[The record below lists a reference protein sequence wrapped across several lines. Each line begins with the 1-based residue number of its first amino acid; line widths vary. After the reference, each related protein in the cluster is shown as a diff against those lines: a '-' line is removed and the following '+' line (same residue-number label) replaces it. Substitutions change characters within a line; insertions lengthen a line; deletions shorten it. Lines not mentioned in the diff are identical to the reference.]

1 MRDGL
6 HSTLL
11 SWYQRQQRRLPW
23 RGESDPY
30 KILLSEMLLQ
40 QTRVEQAIS
49 YYQRFLQRFPTLE
62 VLARAQEEEVLK
74 AWQGCG
80 YYARA
85 RNLHK
90 LAKRV
95 VAQGGELP
103 RSSGELW
110 ALPGVGSYTAAAVAS
125 IAFAEPVAA
134 VDGNIRRV
142 LSRLYAWENPTPKQ
156 VQEAADALMV
166 ALPLQADAHPGDW
179 NQALMELGATIC
191 TPHQPGCRGC
201 PVAAFCHGKNHPK
214 RYPAPKKRKQT
225 HLELVALVLQGP
237 AGVYLELR
245 QGPLLG
251 GLWGVPLEEGSGA
264 LQRLLARFGLD
275 SAEPIG
281 SVRHSF
287 THRKLHIRVYRALW
301 TIGENP
307 MSRPLSRL
315 DQKIL
320 ALTKARP
327 VSPAG

>member
-95 VAQGGELP
+95 VAQGGQLP

-179 NQALMELGATIC
+179 NQALM
-191 TPHQPGCRGC
+191 
-201 PVAAFCHGKNHPK
+201 
-214 RYPAPKKRKQT
+214 
-225 HLELVALVLQGP
+225 
-237 AGVYLELR
+237 
-245 QGPLLG
+245 
-251 GLWGVPLEEGSGA
+251 
-264 LQRLLARFGLD
+264 
-275 SAEPIG
+275 
-281 SVRHSF
+281 
-287 THRKLHIRVYRALW
+287 
-301 TIGENP
+301 
-307 MSRPLSRL
+307 
-315 DQKIL
+315 
-320 ALTKARP
+320 
-327 VSPAG
+327 